1 MYPSIRVLLEMMS
14 RDKAKLE
21 ELYIKTDKVLQDI
34 IDDHRNRKDGKCEGN
49 KDLVDVLL
57 KFQQKDSE
65 YLLTDDNIKAIIQ
78 LLPLRRQETER
89 FLRLLLKRGMVGEAV
104 DVGGELLK
112 LSNNVISRMIMSK
125 THMKNDG
132 EAEEVQ
138 KLVEDTA
145 ELTGKFNASDFIW
158 FLKN

>member
-1 MYPSIRVLLEMMS
+1 
-14 RDKAKLE
+14 
-21 ELYIKTDKVLQDI
+21 
-34 IDDHRNRKDGKCEGN
+34 
-49 KDLVDVLL
+49 
-57 KFQQKDSE
+57 
-65 YLLTDDNIKAIIQ
+65 
-78 LLPLRRQETER
+78 
-89 FLRLLLKRGMVGEAV
+89 MVGEAV